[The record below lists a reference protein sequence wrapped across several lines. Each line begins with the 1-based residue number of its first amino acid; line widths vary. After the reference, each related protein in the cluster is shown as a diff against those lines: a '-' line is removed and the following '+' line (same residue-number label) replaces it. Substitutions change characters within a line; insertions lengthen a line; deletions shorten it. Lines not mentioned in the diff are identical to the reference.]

1 MSAAAHDVRLT
12 QGHVLRH
19 APAQSAQGRGAALI
33 DIAQD
38 LLLRHLSERGVLTM
52 VAFKGGTALRKVYA
66 GAAGRFSTDLDF
78 AVASLDDD
86 PDAVIGLLVDEI
98 VGTQLGPFTFGVEP
112 RRNRHTVTYRSELG
126 PDPAEQLQSKI
137 DVGPPPWLAPVSR
150 SWVEVPIH
158 DRYGGPLPSL
168 PVVDLAENVAEK
180 IARLN
185 RRSPARDAYDLV
197 WVAGTAGLD
206 LDRTLIRRLAVLKTW
221 IDLHGLHTEHAR
233 WAAPLPDARPFD
245 IERWLSPRSAA
256 DFDDQAIGLLT
267 VPPPDLTDLG
277 RDLARLYRWLAHMD
291 DDERQVAE
299 GRPKDRGLV
308 LDLLAKLPGGRVTA
322 AR

>member
-1 MSAAAHDVRLT
+1 MTPVPHDVRLT

-19 APAQSAQGRGAALI
+19 APAQSPQGRGAALI

-38 LLLRHLSERGVLTM
+38 LLLRHLSEQGVLTM

-98 VGTQLGPFTFGVEP
+98 DGTQLGPFTFGIET
-112 RRNRHTVTYRSELG
+112 RRGRHTITYRSELG
-126 PDPAEQLQSKI
+126 LNPVEQLQSKL

-158 DRYGGPLPSL
+158 ARYGGPLPSL
-168 PVVDLAENVAEK
+168 PVVSLAENVAEK

-197 WVAGTAGLD
+197 WVAGAPGLD
-206 LDRTLIRRLAVLKTW
+206 LDRALIRRLAVLKTW
-221 IDLHGLHTEHAR
+221 IDIHGLHTKHAQ
-233 WAAPLPDARPFD
+233 WAAPVPDARPFD
-245 IERWLSPRSAA
+245 AERWLSPRTAA
-256 DFDDQAIGLLT
+256 DFDDQTIGLLT

-277 RDLARLYRWLAHMD
+277 QNLSRLYQWIADLD
-291 DDERQVAE
+291 DDGRQIAE
-299 GRPKDRGLV
+299 GRPRDRGLV
-308 LDLLAKLPGGRVTA
+308 LSLIADLPGQRMMG

>member
-1 MSAAAHDVRLT
+1 MTAANHDVRLT

-19 APAQSAQGRGAALI
+19 APAQSSQGRGAALI

-38 LLLRHLSERGVLTM
+38 LLLRHLSERDVLSM

-86 PDAVIGLLVDEI
+86 PEAVIALLVDEI
-98 VGTQLGPFTFGVEP
+98 DGTQLGAFTFGIET
-112 RRNRHTVTYRSELG
+112 RRNRHTITYRSELV
-126 PDPAEQLQSKI
+126 PDPGEQLQSKL

-150 SWVEVPIH
+150 SWMDLPIH
-158 DRYGGPLPSL
+158 GRYGGPLPSL
-168 PVVDLAENVAEK
+168 PVVNLAENVAEK

-197 WVAGTAGLD
+197 WVAGTPGLE
-206 LDRTLIRRLAVLKTW
+206 LDHALIRRLAVLKTW
-221 IDLHGLHTEHAR
+221 IDLHGLHTEQAR
-233 WAAPLPDARPFD
+233 WAAPLPSARAFDA
-245 IERWLSPRSAA
+245 ERWLAPRAAA

-267 VPPPDLTDLG
+267 VPAPDLTELGLDLS
-277 RDLARLYRWLAHMD
+277 RLYQWIAELD
-291 DDERQVAE
+291 DDERQVAD
-299 GRPKDRGLV
+299 GQANDRGLV
-308 LDLLAKLPGGRVTA
+308 LSLIAALPGGRMTG